1 MYIHYR
7 MNSQEKT
14 AIENLIIIA
23 SYMQENSVLSD
34 DDAEILQKSIV
45 QASSLIGLSLE
56 DLPESIELCEISEF
70 DVDAIIE
77 ALKNR
82 KK

>member
-1 MYIHYR
+1 

>member
-1 MYIHYR
+1 

-34 DDAEILQKSIV
+34 DDAEILQKSII

>member
-1 MYIHYR
+1 

-45 QASSLIGLSLE
+45 QASSLIGLNLE